1 MEDLK
6 ALEKKVDRILF
17 YLESDTHTNQKGLV
31 EDVAEMRKELSELI
45 VREKIWHA
53 KAAILGTI
61 GGFAA
66 IFLSWVFDHFIINR
80 K

>member
-31 EDVAEMRKELSELI
+31 EDVSEMRKELSDLI
-45 VREKIWHA
+45 TREKILHA
-53 KAAILGTI
+53 KVTLLGTI
-61 GGFAA
+61 GGFLALF
-66 IFLSWVFDHFIINR
+66 ISWVFEHFILNKR
-80 K
+80 